1 MELNVKKVEKK
12 TVVISEEM
20 FTLFSHLQPLFTLV
34 CGLLPRFAGKKD
46 FWLAKKMEL
55 NDKGYQVSNSIW
67 IVFNSCLGTSIV
79 YFFTPWGE
87 IAFCRNVN
95 NIIEAADLTSRRVKK
110 LFNSKRQLRT
120 IRMRRP
126 NPNMRI
132 IEIDP
137 NDGKFISR
145 LRDKKRP
152 PAEVLK
158 EWQVLSELLEMT
170 YRQNAQRT

>member
-1 MELNVKKVEKK
+1 
-12 TVVISEEM
+12 
-20 FTLFSHLQPLFTLV
+20 
-34 CGLLPRFAGKKD
+34 
-46 FWLAKKMEL
+46 
-55 NDKGYQVSNSIW
+55 
-67 IVFNSCLGTSIV
+67 
-79 YFFTPWGE
+79 
-87 IAFCRNVN
+87 
-95 NIIEAADLTSRRVKK
+95 
-110 LFNSKRQLRT
+110 
-120 IRMRRP
+120 MRRP